1 MKLIWDKA
9 RQTLVCVWP
18 LNLGLGGVRLSQVFA
33 LLERDPSLL
42 DAHKVAREA
51 FGQDPS
57 DGSDFMPHASLLYGD
72 LPMSTREAIRLEAG
86 VGLVDPGITLE
97 FESIEVWC
105 TKGVVAEW
113 KPVATLPIG

>member
-1 MKLIWDKA
+1 M
-9 RQTLVCVWP
+9 
-18 LNLGLGGVRLSQVFA
+18 RLSQVFA
-33 LLERDPSLL
+33 LLERDPALL

-51 FGQDPS
+51 FGQDPN

-72 LPMSTREAIRLEAG
+72 LPMPTREAIQQEAA

-113 KPVATLPIG
+113 KPLATLPIG